1 MAATRRMAEMVEG
14 NRHLLYI
21 TDRQLINVRADIKEA
36 RRIARDEF
44 ERLDGIIRSG
54 SLARAN
60 IDADA
65 LRALHAALHP
75 DERRE
80 LMNPVAEPPPNVD
93 QHPINHTSRGKIGI
107 AFMVGVLSAAMIAS
121 VLA

>member
-21 TDRQLINVRADIKEA
+21 TDRQLTNLRADIREA
-36 RRIARDEF
+36 RRIARDEL

-60 IDADA
+60 IDPEA

-75 DERRE
+75 DELRE
-80 LMNPVAEPPPNVD
+80 LMNPVAEPPPNAD
-93 QHPINHTSRGKIGI
+93 QHPTNHTSRGQIGI
-107 AFMVGVLSAAMIAS
+107 AFFVGALSAAMIAS